1 MAKRLIH
8 LPLCGWNFDLAPLAL
23 VHVVVDPLRP
33 EILPQ
38 SLFNGRYLT
47 DVQQDVHKMLESGRD
62 VSALETGDILP
73 HVATKNLVEGGRL
86 LTGVVQSLDG
96 SGRQAVGRVPVQ
108 KRPLEGLDEVPQK
121 LVSVLLPAG
130 YPSLVKSNSISCCW
144 LCKIIR
150 YVLTIKG
157 CVLCLL
163 FCDEGVA
170 DAGRNVRV
178 QLSSQ
183 RGH

>member
-1 MAKRLIH
+1 M
-8 LPLCGWNFDLAPLAL
+8 
-23 VHVVVDPLRP
+23 
-33 EILPQ
+33 
-38 SLFNGRYLT
+38 
-47 DVQQDVHKMLESGRD
+47 
-62 VSALETGDILP
+62 SALETGDILP

-130 YPSLVKSNSISCCW
+130 DPSLVTNSISCCW
-144 LCKIIR
+144 LCKITR

-157 CVLCLL
+157 CGLCLL
-163 FCDEGVA
+163 FCDKGVA

-178 QLSSQ
+178 QHHP
-183 RGH
+183 RGVIDLPLRQIDDL